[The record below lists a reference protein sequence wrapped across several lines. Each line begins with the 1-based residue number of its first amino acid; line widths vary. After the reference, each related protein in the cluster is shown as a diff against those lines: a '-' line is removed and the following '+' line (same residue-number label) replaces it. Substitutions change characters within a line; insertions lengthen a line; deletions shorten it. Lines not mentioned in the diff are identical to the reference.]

1 MLLKLDTI
9 IERLGVRLE
18 MPLPGEKAHA
28 SFRATPIGNLKPIFK
43 HDTPP
48 RSGSVVILL
57 YEEDGRIK
65 FPLIKRPTYNG
76 AHSNQVS
83 LPGGKAEP
91 SESYLQTALRETEE
105 EIGINRHEI
114 RVVGTLS
121 DLLVIPSNFL
131 VTPVIAFAQQPKFVP
146 DQREVVKILHADL
159 NLFLEGKNIREKKF
173 VAPGGFELQ
182 TPYFSLEDEEEE
194 MVWGATA
201 MILNE
206 FRVTLLES
214 L

>member
-1 MLLKLDTI
+1 MKLDSI
-9 IERLGVRLE
+9 VDRLE
-18 MPLPGEKAHA
+18 RRLQMPLPGEEAHA
-28 SFRATPIGNLKPIFK
+28 PFRATPIGKLKPIFK
-43 HDTPP
+43 HESAP
-48 RSGSVVILL
+48 RPGSVVILL
-57 YEEDGRIK
+57 YEDEGRVK
-65 FPLIKRPTYNG
+65 FPLIKRSTYNG

-91 SESYLQTALRETEE
+91 LESYLQAALRETEE
-105 EIGINRHEI
+105 EIGINRNEI

-121 DLLVIPSNFL
+121 ELFVIPSNFL
-131 VTPVIAFAQQPKFVP
+131 VTPVVAIAQHPKFIP
-146 DQREVVKILHADL
+146 DAREVAKILHADL
-159 NLFLEGKNIREKKF
+159 GPFLEGQNIHQKKL

-182 TPYFSLEDEEEE
+182 TPYFSLQEEEE

-206 FRVTLLES
+206 LRVSLLQAIA